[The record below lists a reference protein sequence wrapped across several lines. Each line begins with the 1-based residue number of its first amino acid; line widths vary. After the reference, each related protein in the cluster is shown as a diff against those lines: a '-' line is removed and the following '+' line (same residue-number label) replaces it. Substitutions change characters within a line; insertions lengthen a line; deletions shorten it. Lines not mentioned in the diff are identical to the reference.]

1 MGAAMAAFT
10 IPALAQETKK
20 ETKKDT
26 TAIIWRQIKLNDDPR
41 EIHTSS
47 SYSIAG
53 VEVVQHL
60 WDSTHLG
67 YIQVGMA
74 NRRAAA
80 VPDKTISN
88 YLQDFTQKAF
98 GQSFKEGGIKMLW
111 VIEAIRIG
119 EKTGAWSEKA
129 YFRFKGTS
137 YGTKD
142 GVNYVQLGVTDI
154 VNASG
159 GMDVTHKH
167 KSNIVN
173 ALQDL
178 MNRSSGALDAAFTNP
193 TSMHTR
199 EEIIKGYQEKRNIPA
214 LTETMNEGLYAT
226 FADFVANKPT
236 MLEFDTKAEKRK
248 ITVVDNNGNPVKCW
262 GIVKKGEVYKVL
274 ENRLVPLEKYQ
285 NGYIISTF
293 VQDAQ
298 RRNAGIFWSAMAAPG
313 AAFIVEGTTR
323 LLTADAYPN
332 LNPSPEATAI
342 DMETGAFI
350 F

>member
-10 IPALAQETKK
+10 LPALAQ

-26 TAIIWRQIKLNDDPR
+26 TAIIWRQIKLNAEQR
-41 EIHTSS
+41 EVHTGAA
-47 SYSIAG
+47 YSIAS

-67 YIQVGMA
+67 YMQVGMA

-98 GQSFKEGGIKMLW
+98 GQNFKEGGIKMLW
-111 VIEAIRIG
+111 VIEAIRVG

-142 GVNYVQLGVTDI
+142 GVNYVQLAVTDI
-154 VNASG
+154 TNVSG
-159 GMDVTHKH
+159 GLEVSHKH
-167 KSNIVN
+167 KSNIAN

-178 MNRSSGALDAAFTNP
+178 MDRSAGALEEAFANQTA
-193 TSMHTR
+193 THTR
-199 EEIIKGYQEKRNIPA
+199 EEIMKGYQEKRNLPA
-214 LTETMNEGLYAT
+214 LTETMKEGVYTT
-226 FADFVANKPT
+226 FADFLANKPAAQD
-236 MLEFDTKAEKRK
+236 FDTKAEKRK
-248 ITVVDNNGNPVKCW
+248 LTVVDNNGNTIKCW

-293 VQDAQ
+293 VQNAQ
-298 RRNAGIFWSAMAAPG
+298 RRNAGIFWSALAAPG

-332 LNPSPEATAI
+332 LSPSPEATAI